1 MPARRRHVDRSKE
14 EDYLIMT
21 ACTHCGTELPG
32 GLKFCKQCGTPV
44 AAIRTEA
51 ASAPCRN
58 CHAALTPNRRFCNK
72 CGTPVASAN
81 DADAIEVEVDVPA
94 PPAEPAPQPAY
105 VAAKSAHEP
114 AHGTV
119 DVQDTQA
126 DIGVESMAANTAG
139 NGISHVA
146 NTADPVSGRANAPL
160 QSHDAAATATHIA
173 AADHRGDA
181 VAASPVVTD
190 AQSTPAGVSAHT
202 AAALAVD
209 ETDGV
214 DAVANPHHVL
224 NADVASPP
232 AEPMRPASG
241 VVPRPIPQTPTMND
255 DTSARLK
262 IVAAGVA
269 VAIACAGGAF
279 WWHGR
284 QASAPAT
291 PEPVAASTVAAFTVN
306 AASDIA
312 GPGSSTAGA
321 VVATMPPDAPASA
334 PTDTAAAAMTA
345 SASGPAVVTNV
356 TTAPV
361 PATSPASNA
370 PPASANAQQPSPFA
384 KLQDDTPTPTAL
396 AAVAETSRSKPHP
409 TPPARPSTAANPA
422 APAVD
427 GLLKRAQGDLSRGQY
442 DKAIA
447 TAESVLAIEPG
458 NRPAKTLIDKA
469 KARQMDALRNNSTLE

>member
-1 MPARRRHVDRSKE
+1 
-14 EDYLIMT
+14 MT
-21 ACTHCGTELPG
+21 ACTHCATDLPG

-58 CHAALTPNRRFCNK
+58 CHAALMPNQRFCNK
-72 CGTPVASAN
+72 CGTPVASVN
-81 DADAIEVEVDVPA
+81 DAGAIEMEVEVPA
-94 PPAEPAPQPAY
+94 PPAEPALQ
-105 VAAKSAHEP
+105 SAHVAVES
-114 AHGTV
+114 ARESASGTV
-119 DVQDTQA
+119 DAQDTQA
-126 DIGVESMAANTAG
+126 DISGESMAANTAG
-139 NGISHVA
+139 NDLSRVA

-160 QSHDAAATATHIA
+160 PSHDAATTATPIA
-173 AADHRGDA
+173 AADQRGDT
-181 VAASPVVTD
+181 VASSQASPVVTD
-190 AQSTPAGVSAHT
+190 AQSAPAGVSAHT
-202 AAALAVD
+202 AAALAD
-209 ETDGV
+209 GETDGV
-214 DAVANPHHVL
+214 DAAAKPHDVPD
-224 NADVASPP
+224 ADVTSAS
-232 AEPMRPASG
+232 AEPMRPHSG
-241 VVPRPIPQTPTMND
+241 VVPPPIPQPPTTND
-255 DTSARLK
+255 ATSARLK

-291 PEPVAASTVAAFTVN
+291 PEPVAASTVPAFTTN

-312 GPGSSTAGA
+312 GPGSATTGAA
-321 VVATMPPDAPASA
+321 VVTTPPDAPASA

-345 SASGPAVVTNV
+345 PASGPAVVTNV

-361 PATSPASNA
+361 PATPPASNA
-370 PPASANAQQPSPFA
+370 PPAAANAQPPSPFA
-384 KLQDDTPTPTAL
+384 KLQDDTPTPTAP
-396 AAVAETSRSKPHP
+396 ATVAEAPRNKPHP

-458 NRPAKTLIDKA
+458 NRPAKTLIAKA